1 MAFDLY
7 ADGRHE
13 AIGEQD
19 AYVFSL
25 ASQAPG
31 DFPQLNALWA
41 RFYEVFNIDAE
52 QAGALVHELLVLYAR
67 YGAHAGKG
75 LAPLVLRLAHFF
87 STAHRTGT
95 AIRCIGD

>member
-25 ASQAPG
+25 ASQAPR

-41 RFYEVFNIDAE
+41 RVYEAFNIDAE
-52 QAGALVHELLVLYAR
+52 QAGALVHEL
-67 YGAHAGKG
+67 
-75 LAPLVLRLAHFF
+75 LVLRLAHFF